1 VSGATFPSKPFES
14 NSEKEEKFHNN
25 ETDAIWSENPMADW
39 LLFSAVDSIG
49 RYKKPE
55 NTILL
60 LPVHDN
66 EEDKNSM
73 GYGQL
78 FPFVDNKWK
87 ENLMDDRLF
96 VSSTNA
102 GNRNEN
108 PMDVRVLLTSVGG
121 DGGEDDINPGGT
133 VNPGDGYNDESVPL
147 GEGTYLLIL
156 LVVVYVVRQR
166 FRKTKSCN

>member
-1 VSGATFPSKPFES
+1 
-14 NSEKEEKFHNN
+14 
-25 ETDAIWSENPMADW
+25 MADW